1 MTESQKQTPPD
12 GQQKTTRMK
21 YARIIGIVIIIFL
34 FLGGVFAWGLLGQQN
49 EQEAEVDS
57 PPINLMGPA
66 DAPVKIVE
74 YADFACGSC
83 RAWHNVGVWDVLQE
97 DFGDQISFEFRHYPV
112 ISLQSPKAAQAG
124 QCAAEQG
131 KFWEYHDYI
140 YEQTEPGALSVDELN
155 DYATAVGLDSSQ
167 FAECLE
173 SERMVTIMRE
183 HWNQALKDGARGT
196 PTFFV
201 NGTQTFMTYDALAAQ
216 IEAELAN

>member
-1 MTESQKQTPPD
+1 MNESEKQT
-12 GQQKTTRMK
+12 QSELKQKATRLK
-21 YARIIGIVIIIFL
+21 YVRIIGIVVLILL
-34 FLGGVFAWGLLGQQN
+34 FVGGVFAWGLLGQQK
-49 EQEAEVDS
+49 EQEADAAT
-57 PPINLMGPA
+57 INLMGPA

-83 RAWHNVGVWDVLQE
+83 RAWHNAGVWDVLQE
-97 DFGDQISFEFRHYPV
+97 DYGDQISFEFRHYPV

-131 KFWEYHDYI
+131 QFWAYHDYI
-140 YEQTEPGALSVDELN
+140 YESTTPGALSVDELN
-155 DYATAVGLDSSQ
+155 EYATAVGLDSSQ

-173 SERMVTIMRE
+173 SKKYQPLMRE

-201 NGTQTFMTYDALAAQ
+201 NGTQTFMTYNALAVQ